1 MIDKLVE
8 KAVRMGKQYR
18 LLLPAALL
26 AVCVLFGADYMMEQC
41 RKMFGFPCRKL
52 VAGILTACMMVTMLP
67 ISSLAATTSNIQ
79 GGGIYGDNLK
89 KDNRICGHVHDEDCG
104 YVEAIE
110 GAPCSHE
117 NDDGTYTCAPG
128 ADSGDVGINKATP
141 HDADYVCDH
150 SDDCGYTEA
159 VEGVPCTHSCELC
172 ENTPLETPSV
182 EKPSV
187 GNPPIK
193 NEIVKDTCICDI
205 KCTPADSKTDT
216 AAVINPD
223 CPVCSAE
230 HADLSLCVGVE
241 EEKDTAYDRVVALF
255 KALPTAGSITEKTTE
270 ERKDKLTAQITA
282 AMGALE
288 ALSDD
293 DYARFTREHDDLLIA
308 AAALQAAIAGT
319 VPRTLA
325 EGPMPTAEIIGSY
338 YYVFAN
344 GASLILAAGSTDTSK
359 TVIYIDQNGDG
370 EIDSGDTIFN
380 PNMGDATD
388 GTVAGNNLK
397 SWYIFGGCRDDN
409 VDGNIQLT
417 MLGGEVKYLYGGGY
431 VSGADAVVNGSTSV
445 NVLGGKLFGAYGGG
459 MGNSDRISSTGSTD
473 VYIGADTMV
482 NMVYGGGN
490 NAVVKGNVTAT
501 VEGTVI
507 NEVAGGDG
515 NGGTVEGDVKVT
527 LKRGSSAGNVYGGG
541 SMSKGTVEGSTF
553 VTIESGAMVE
563 NTNGGYATVNGSGSN
578 TIDGSTTVTIAGTVI
593 GNVYGGGSRPVAQGT
608 SVILQRGAKVSG
620 RNVSVYGGGSGSK
633 GVVTGGTSVIIK
645 TGAMV
650 DIEYTGLYNGVFG
663 GGQGA
668 VEDGTSV
675 IVEQGAAVYSELG
688 GVYGGGSYATVTGGT
703 FVTIDGEVTGSV
715 YGGGNGSGST
725 VTGDISVTIGGGAK
739 IGDNTTSN
747 GVIINGSSGNPSN
760 GVGSFSIAQ
769 DNHLSDDAE
778 VYVVLPA
785 GYAAGGTIATGAVRE
800 DTGRIKLTGDGA
812 ADKVAYFENGEIKAG
827 TPPVAIPLV
836 VDEKNICANGCELKL
851 EEGTGG
857 VGTVYTVVKYRP
869 MGSENE
875 NDYQILAVDGATG
888 SNNATGYDLTAYTIY
903 GGKNSKNLIDSTS
916 IIMTGGQVD
925 TIYGGSHSGNVNLTG
940 NTKVTMTGGQVN
952 YIYGGGNN
960 AKVTGNAKISVMESA
975 KVAGSIYGCGSDGGI
990 VSGNVVITVGGAV
1003 EIGGAGMGVVINGG
1017 AETPV
1022 TNGVDS
1028 FMISGG
1034 LTGADGSVCVIL
1046 PEGIEDGKVIATKAA
1061 AGDTSK
1067 IKLDGPGAVGNTAEF
1082 NSSDNTIIVKSSTTL
1097 TDAQKIAL
1105 AKCSIKTALNNLT
1118 VTNATTAQDILNA
1131 AKAATLHGVAVA
1143 WDSTNGFGKTEA
1155 TKAAVGVITGTLKL
1169 SLNSE
1174 SGTIAINK
1182 SIAKLPGDDSSDS
1195 GSSNGGSSGGGSSS
1209 GNSSSSSSSA
1219 ETRPGVSIESEI
1231 KINGTVDGAGSF
1243 HAELSQKAVEDAIKK
1258 AEEETRKKGSLN
1270 NGITLVLN
1278 INTGGGSAGSV
1289 SVNLPKVTQETIISN
1304 KVVNTVLVVDN
1315 PSIRIDI
1322 NLAAVTEIHRQAQ
1335 ADVNITATRQD
1346 NSRLAGAAK
1355 PAIGNRP
1362 VFDLKANYGSGK
1374 QVTEFG
1380 TGSVSVAIPYTLQS
1394 GETSGGV
1401 CAVYVDSNGNVNY
1414 LTNSAYDSTNKTLRF
1429 TTSHFSTY
1437 GIGYKA
1443 LSDFSDTASHWA
1455 EEDIQFVVN
1464 RGLLDGTSRT
1474 TFSPDAAITRGMIV
1488 TALGRLAGVDVSGYK
1503 ASSFTDVKAD
1513 AYYMGYV
1520 GWASQSG
1527 ILSGTGATTYAPE
1540 DAISREQM
1548 AVTLAN
1554 YARTIGYSL
1563 PSVHTEITF
1572 ADTTNISSWAKDSV
1586 KTMQMAGIIAS
1597 KDANKFDPQS
1607 AATRAEVSATLRR
1620 FIERMMDTSTAQG
1633 WMQND
1638 SGQWMYYIN
1647 GSPIKGQTREID
1659 GVPYAFDNHGITLD
1673 YSKKKSRLTHTVKT
1687 GDNLWK
1693 IAREYNVDMQILA
1706 LINGK
1711 SVSSTIHPGE
1721 VLKIPQ

>member
-1 MIDKLVE
+1 MIDRLVE

-41 RKMFGFPCRKL
+41 RKMFGFPCRRL

-67 ISSLAATTSNIQ
+67 VSSQAATTSNIQ
-79 GGGIYGDNLK
+79 GGGIFGDNLK
-89 KDNRICGHVHDEDCG
+89 KDNRICGHVYDEDCG
-104 YVEAIE
+104 YVEAVE
-110 GAPCSHE
+110 GTPCSHE
-117 NDDGTYTCAPG
+117 NEDGTYSCAPG
-128 ADSGDVGINKATP
+128 ADSDNVGVNKATP
-141 HDADYVCDH
+141 NDADYVCDH
-150 SDDCGYTEA
+150 SDGCGYTET

-172 ENTPLETPSV
+172 ENTPVETPPV
-182 EKPSV
+182 EKPSA
-187 GNPPIK
+187 GNPSEK
-193 NEIVKDTCICDI
+193 NEIAKDTCICDT
-205 KCTPADSKTDT
+205 KCTPVDSKTDT

-230 HADLSLCVGVE
+230 HADLSLCVGGE

-255 KALPTAGSITEKTTE
+255 KALPTAGSITEKATE

-282 AMGALE
+282 VMDALE

-308 AAALQAAIAGT
+308 AAALQAAIAGA

-325 EGPMPTAEIIGSY
+325 EGPMPTAERIGY
-338 YYVFAN
+338 FDYVFAN
-344 GASLILAAGSTDTSK
+344 GAPLILAAGSPDTSK

-370 EIDSGDTIFN
+370 EIDSGDAIFN

-417 MLGGEVKYLYGGGY
+417 MLGGEVGYLYGGGY
-431 VSGADAVVNGSTSV
+431 VSGADAAVNGSTSV
-445 NVLGGKLFGAYGGG
+445 NVLGGKLSGAYGGG
-459 MGNSDRISSTGSTD
+459 MGNSGRISSTGSTD
-473 VYIGADTMV
+473 VYIGADTTV
-482 NMVYGGGN
+482 KRVYGGGN
-490 NAVVKGNVTAT
+490 NAVVKGNATAT
-501 VEGTVI
+501 VEGIVI
-507 NEVAGGDG
+507 NEVAGGDEDS
-515 NGGTVEGDVKVT
+515 GTVEGDIKVT
-527 LKRGSSAGNVYGGG
+527 LRRGSSAGNVYGGG
-541 SMSKGTVEGSTF
+541 FRSNGTVEGSTF

-563 NTNGGYATVNGSGSN
+563 NTSGGFATVNGSGSN

-593 GNVYGGGSRPVAQGT
+593 GNVYGGGSGPVAQGT

-620 RNVSVYGGGSGSK
+620 ISVSVYGGGSGST
-633 GVVTGGTSVIIK
+633 GSVTGGTSVIIK
-645 TGAMV
+645 TGALV
-650 DIEYTGLYNGVFG
+650 DIAYSGIYSGVFG
-663 GGQGA
+663 GGKGA
-668 VEDGTSV
+668 VEGGTSV
-675 IVEQGAAVYSELG
+675 IVEQGAAVRSTYG
-688 GVYGGGSYATVTGGT
+688 GVNGGGSYAAVTGGT
-703 FVTIDGEVTGSV
+703 SVTIDGEVTGSV
-715 YGGGNGSGST
+715 YGGGYGSGSA
-725 VTGDISVTIGGGAK
+725 VTGDISVTIGSGAK
-739 IGDNTTSN
+739 IGNNTDGN
-747 GVIINGSSGNPSN
+747 GVIINSNSGTPNN
-760 GVGSFSIAQ
+760 GVGSFSIAT

-800 DTGRIKLTGDGA
+800 DAGRIKLTGDGV

-827 TPPVAIPLV
+827 TPPASLPPV
-836 VDEKNICANGCELKL
+836 VGEKNIFANGCELKL

-857 VGTVYTVVKYRP
+857 VGTAYTVVKYRP

-888 SNNATGYDLTAYTIY
+888 SNNATGYDLTTYTIY
-903 GGKNSKNLIDSTS
+903 GGKNSQNLIDSTS

-975 KVAGSIYGCGSDGGI
+975 KVAGSIYGGGSDGGI
-990 VSGNVVITVGGAV
+990 VSGNAVITVGGAV
-1003 EIGGAGMGVVINGG
+1003 EIGGAGKGVVMNGG
-1017 AETPV
+1017 AGTPV
-1022 TNGVDS
+1022 TNGVDN
-1028 FMISGG
+1028 FVISGG

-1046 PEGIEDGKVIATKAA
+1046 PAGIEDGKVIATKAVT
-1061 AGDTSK
+1061 GDIGK

-1105 AKCSIKTALNNLT
+1105 AKSSIETALNNLT

-1209 GNSSSSSSSA
+1209 SGSSS

-1243 HAELSQKAVEDAIKK
+1243 KAELSQKAVEDAIKK
-1258 AEEETRKKGSLN
+1258 AEEEIRKKGSLN

-1278 INTGGGSAGSV
+1278 INTDGGSAGSV
-1289 SVNLPKVTQETIISN
+1289 NVNLPKVTQETIISN

-1355 PAIGNRP
+1355 TAIGNRP

-1380 TGSVSVAIPYTLQS
+1380 TGSVNVAIPYTLQS
-1394 GETSGGV
+1394 GEMSGGV
-1401 CAVYVDSNGNVNY
+1401 CAVYVDSNGSVNY
-1414 LTNSAYDSTNKTLRF
+1414 LTNSAYDSANKTLRF

-1437 GIGYKA
+1437 GVGYQA
-1443 LSDFSDTASHWA
+1443 MAGFGDMSGHWA

-1474 TFSPDAAITRGMIV
+1474 TFSPDTAITRGMLV

-1520 GWASQSG
+1520 EWASQTG
-1527 ILSGTGATTYAPE
+1527 ILSGTGAATYAP
-1540 DAISREQM
+1540 DSAISREQM
-1548 AVTLAN
+1548 AVVLAN

-1563 PSVHTEITF
+1563 PRVHTETTF

-1597 KDANKFDPQS
+1597 KDANKFEPQS
-1607 AATRAEVSATLRR
+1607 VTTRAEASATLRR
-1620 FIERMMDTSTAQG
+1620 FIERMIDTSTAQG

-1638 SGQWMYYIN
+1638 IGQWMYYIN
-1647 GSPIKGQTREID
+1647 GSPVNNQTREID
-1659 GVPYAFDNHGITLD
+1659 GVPYTFDNHGITLD
-1673 YSKKKSRLTHTVKT
+1673 YSKKKNRLTHTVKA

-1693 IAREYNVDMQILA
+1693 VAREYNVDIQTLA
-1706 LINGK
+1706 QINGK
-1711 SVSSTIHPGE
+1711 SVTSTIHPDE

>member
-1 MIDKLVE
+1 
-8 KAVRMGKQYR
+8 
-18 LLLPAALL
+18 
-26 AVCVLFGADYMMEQC
+26 
-41 RKMFGFPCRKL
+41 MFRFRYKRQI
-52 VAGILTACMMVTMLP
+52 AGILTACMMVTMMP
-67 ISSLAATTSNIQ
+67 VSSLAATTPKIQ
-79 GGGIYGDNLK
+79 GGGIYRDNLK
-89 KDNRICGHVHDEDCG
+89 KDNRVCGHVHDEGCG
-104 YVEAIE
+104 YIEAVE
-110 GAPCSHE
+110 GTPCSHE
-117 NDDGTYTCAPG
+117 NEDGTYTCTLG
-128 ADSGDVGINKATP
+128 ADSDGMGVNKATP
-141 HDADYVCDH
+141 NDAAYVCDH
-150 SDDCGYTEA
+150 SDGCGYMEE
-159 VEGVPCTHSCELC
+159 VKEVPCTHSCELC
-172 ENTPLETPSV
+172 ESTPLETPPA
-182 EKPSV
+182 EKPSA
-187 GNPPIK
+187 GNPPQK
-193 NEIVKDTCICDI
+193 NEM
-205 KCTPADSKTDT
+205 A
-216 AAVINPD
+216 
-223 CPVCSAE
+223 
-230 HADLSLCVGVE
+230 
-241 EEKDTAYDRVVALF
+241 KDTAYDRVVALF
-255 KALPTAGSITEKTTE
+255 KALPSADSITEKTTE

-282 AMGALE
+282 AMDALE
-288 ALSDD
+288 DLSDD
-293 DYARFTREHDDLLIA
+293 DYARFTGEHDDLLIA
-308 AAALQAAIAGT
+308 AAALQAVIAGT
-319 VPRTLA
+319 VARTLA
-325 EGPMPTAEIIGSY
+325 EGPMPTAEKIGMVN
-338 YYVFAN
+338 YVFAN
-344 GASLILAAGSTDTSK
+344 GSPLILAAGSTDTSK
-359 TVIYIDQNGDG
+359 TVIYIDQNGNG
-370 EIDSGDTIFN
+370 EIDSGDIIFN

-409 VDGNIQLT
+409 VDGDIQLT
-417 MLGGEVKYLYGGGY
+417 MLGGEVSYLFGGGY
-431 VSGADAVVNGSTSV
+431 AMGADAAVSGSTSV
-445 NVLGGKLFGAYGGG
+445 NVLGGKVLYLYGGG
-459 MGNSDRISSTGSTD
+459 KGRSGHISSTGSTD
-473 VYIGADTMV
+473 VYIGSDATV
-482 NMVYGGGN
+482 RNGYGGGEN
-490 NAVVKGNVTAT
+490 TVLKGDTIVT

-507 NEVAGGDG
+507 GVVCGGDSG
-515 NGGTVEGDVKVT
+515 DGTVEGDTQVT
-527 LKRGSSAGNVYGGG
+527 LKHGARVGSVCGGG
-541 SMSKGTVEGSTF
+541 SLNIGTVEGSTF
-553 VTIESGAMVE
+553 VTIESGAIVDSTGGDGIGVIGGGF
-563 NTNGGYATVNGSGSN
+563 NTVSGRTN
-578 TIDGSTTVTIAGTVI
+578 VTIAGTVV
-593 GNVYGGGSRPVAQGT
+593 GEVYGGGSGPVAQGT
-608 SVILQRGAKVSG
+608 SVILQSGARVSG
-620 RNVSVYGGGSGSK
+620 KGAGVYGGGLEGT
-633 GVVTGGTSVIIK
+633 VTGGTSVIIK
-645 TGAMV
+645 AGAMV
-650 DIEYTGLYNGVFG
+650 DITYSGMYGGVFG
-663 GGQGA
+663 GGWTA
-668 VEDGTSV
+668 VDGGTS
-675 IVEQGAAVYSELG
+675 
-688 GVYGGGSYATVTGGT
+688 
-703 FVTIDGEVTGSV
+703 VTIDGEVTGSV
-715 YGGGNGSGST
+715 YGGGYLGT
-725 VTGDISVTIGGGAK
+725 VTGDISVTIGSGAK
-739 IGDNTTSN
+739 IGNSADGN
-747 GVIINGSSGNPSN
+747 GVIINGSSGNPAN
-760 GVGSFSIAQ
+760 GVSSISIAK

-800 DTGRIKLTGDGA
+800 DAGRIKLTGDGA

-827 TPPVAIPLV
+827 TPPASLPPV
-836 VDEKNICANGCELKL
+836 VDEKNIFANGCELKL

-975 KVAGSIYGCGSDGGI
+975 KVAGSIYGGGSDGGT
-990 VSGNVVITVGGAV
+990 VSGNAVITVGGAV

-1017 AETPV
+1017 AETLV

-1028 FMISGG
+1028 FVISGG

-1169 SLNSE
+1169 TLNSE

-1182 SIAKLPGDDSSDS
+1182 SIAKLPGGDSSDS

-1209 GNSSSSSSSA
+1209 SGSSA
-1219 ETRPGVSIESEI
+1219 ETRPGDPIESEI

-1243 HAELSQKAVEDAIKK
+1243 KAELSQKAVEDAIKK
-1258 AEEETRKKGSLN
+1258 AEEEIRKKGSLN

-1315 PSIRIDI
+1315 PSIRIDM

-1346 NSRLAGAAK
+1346 NSRLAGATK
-1355 PAIGNRP
+1355 TAIGNRP
-1362 VFDLKANYGSGK
+1362 VFDLKADYGSGK

-1380 TGSVSVAIPYTLQS
+1380 TGSVNVAIPYTLQS

-1414 LTNSAYDSTNKTLRF
+1414 LTNSAYDSANKTLRF

-1443 LSDFSDTASHWA
+1443 LSGFSDTASHWA
-1455 EEDIQFVVN
+1455 EENIQFVVN
-1464 RGLLDGTSRT
+1464 RGLLDGTGRT
-1474 TFSPDAAITRGMIV
+1474 TFSPDTAITRGMIV

-1503 ASSFTDVKAD
+1503 TSSFTDVKAD

-1520 GWASQSG
+1520 EWASQSG
-1527 ILSGTGATTYAPE
+1527 ILSGTGAATYAP
-1540 DAISREQM
+1540 DSAISREQM
-1548 AVTLAN
+1548 AVVLAN

-1563 PSVHTEITF
+1563 PRVHTEITF

-1597 KDANKFDPQS
+1597 KDANKFEPQS
-1607 AATRAEVSATLRR
+1607 AATRAEASATLRR
-1620 FIERMMDTSTAQG
+1620 FIERMMGTSTTQG

-1659 GVPYAFDNHGITLD
+1659 GVPYTFDNHGITPD
-1673 YSKKKSRLTHTVKT
+1673 YSKKKMRLTHTVKT

-1693 IAREYNVDMQILA
+1693 IAREYNVDIQMLA
-1706 LINGK
+1706 QINGK
-1711 SVSSTIHPGE
+1711 SVTSTIHPGE

>member
-1 MIDKLVE
+1 M
-8 KAVRMGKQYR
+8 
-18 LLLPAALL
+18 
-26 AVCVLFGADYMMEQC
+26 
-41 RKMFGFPCRKL
+41 
-52 VAGILTACMMVTMLP
+52 
-67 ISSLAATTSNIQ
+67 
-79 GGGIYGDNLK
+79 
-89 KDNRICGHVHDEDCG
+89 
-104 YVEAIE
+104 
-110 GAPCSHE
+110 
-117 NDDGTYTCAPG
+117 
-128 ADSGDVGINKATP
+128 GINKATP

-150 SDDCGYTEA
+150 RDGCGYTEK

-172 ENTPLETPSV
+172 ESTPLETPPA
-182 EKPSV
+182 EKPSA
-187 GNPPIK
+187 GNPPEK
-193 NEIVKDTCICDI
+193 NEMAKDTCICDI
-205 KCTPADSKTDT
+205 KCTPADSKTGT

-223 CPVCSAE
+223 CPFCSAE
-230 HADLSLCVGVE
+230 HADLSLCVGAE
-241 EEKDTAYDRVVALF
+241 EERDTAYDRVVALF

-282 AMGALE
+282 AMDALE

-293 DYARFTREHDDLLIA
+293 DYAKFTREHDDLLIA

-325 EGPMPTAEIIGSY
+325 GGPMPTAEIIGSY

-344 GASLILAAGSTDTSK
+344 GTSLILAAGSSDTGK
-359 TVIYIDQNGDG
+359 TVIYIDQNDDG
-370 EIDSGDTIFN
+370 EIDSGDTIFT
-380 PNMGDATD
+380 PNVGGATD
-388 GTVAGNNLK
+388 STEAGNDIDG
-397 SWYIFGGCRDDN
+397 WYIFGGCLDDN
-409 VDGNIQLT
+409 VEGNIQLT
-417 MLGGEVKYLYGGGY
+417 MLGGKVKTIYGGGYASGGDAAVSGSTSIKILGGKVGSLYGGG
-431 VSGADAVVNGSTSV
+431 
-445 NVLGGKLFGAYGGG
+445 K
-459 MGNSDRISSTGSTD
+459 GNNHISSTGPTV
-473 VYIGADTMV
+473 VYIGSDTTA
-482 NMVYGGGN
+482 NSVYGGGEG
-490 NAVVKGNVTAT
+490 AVVKGDAIVT

-507 NEVAGGDG
+507 NEVGGGDG
-515 NGGTVEGDVKVT
+515 D
-527 LKRGSSAGNVYGGG
+527 
-541 SMSKGTVEGSTF
+541 KGTVEGSAF
-553 VTIESGAMVE
+553 VTIESGAVVE
-563 NTNGGYATVNGSGSN
+563 KNNGGKAIVKGGGNNTVDGK
-578 TIDGSTTVTIAGTVI
+578 TIVTIAGTVV
-593 GNVYGGGSRPVAQGT
+593 GDVYGGGDGLVAQGT
-608 SVILQRGAKVSG
+608 SVVLQSGAKVSG
-620 RNVSVYGGGSGSK
+620 KEIGVYGGGTNSE

-650 DIEYTGLYNGVFG
+650 NNTGGM
-663 GGQGA
+663 
-668 VEDGTSV
+668 
-675 IVEQGAAVYSELG
+675 YS
-688 GVYGGGSYATVTGGT
+688 GVYGGGRGDVEGGT
-703 FVTIDGEVTGSV
+703 FIVVEQGAVVHIASGGVHGSGRYTTVNGGTSVTIDGKVTGSV
-715 YGGGNGSGST
+715 YGGGYGGSDIVIGGTSITIDGEVIGSVYGGGHKDGAT
-725 VTGDISVTIGGGAK
+725 VTGDISVTIGGKAK
-739 IGDNTTSN
+739 IGETTGE
-747 GVIINGSSGNPSN
+747 GVIINSSTGRPDN
-760 GVGSFSIAQ
+760 GVGSFSIAT

-812 ADKVAYFENGEIKAG
+812 ADKVVYFENGEIKAG
-827 TPPVAIPLV
+827 TPPASLPPV
-836 VDEKNICANGCELKL
+836 VDEKNIFANGCELKL

-869 MGSENE
+869 MGSEDE

-960 AKVTGNAKISVMESA
+960 AKLTGNAKISVMESA
-975 KVAGSIYGCGSDGGI
+975 KVAGSIYGGGSDGGT
-990 VSGNVVITVGGAV
+990 VSGNAVITVGGAV
-1003 EIGGAGMGVVINGG
+1003 EIGGAGKGVVMNGG
-1017 AETPV
+1017 TGTPV

-1028 FMISGG
+1028 FVISGG

-1046 PEGIEDGKVIATKAA
+1046 PEGIEDGKVIATKAVT
-1061 AGDTSK
+1061 GDIGK

-1105 AKCSIKTALNNLT
+1105 AKSSIETALNNLT
-1118 VTNATTAQDILNA
+1118 VTNATTAQDIFNA
-1131 AKAATLHGVAVA
+1131 AKAATLHGVAVG

-1182 SIAKLPGDDSSDS
+1182 SIAKLTGDDSSDS

-1209 GNSSSSSSSA
+1209 SGSSS

-1243 HAELSQKAVEDAIKK
+1243 KAELSQKAVEDAIKK
-1258 AEEETRKKGSLN
+1258 AEEEIRKKGSLN

-1278 INTGGGSAGSV
+1278 INTDGGSAGSV
-1289 SVNLPKVTQETIISN
+1289 NVNLPKVTQETIISN

-1346 NSRLAGAAK
+1346 NSRLAGAVK
-1355 PAIGNRP
+1355 TAIGNRP
-1362 VFDLKANYGSGK
+1362 VFDLKADYGSGK

-1401 CAVYVDSNGNVNY
+1401 CAVYVDGNGNVNY
-1414 LTNSAYDSTNKTLRF
+1414 LTNSAYDSVNKTLRF

-1437 GIGYKA
+1437 GVGYKA
-1443 LSDFSDTASHWA
+1443 MAGFGDTSGHWA

-1464 RGLLDGTSRT
+1464 RGLLDGTGRT
-1474 TFSPDAAITRGMIV
+1474 TFSPDTAITRGMIV

-1503 ASSFTDVKAD
+1503 TSSFTDVKAD
-1513 AYYMGYV
+1513 ASYMGYV
-1520 GWASQSG
+1520 EWASQTG
-1527 ILSGTGATTYAPE
+1527 ILSGTGTDTYAP
-1540 DAISREQM
+1540 DSAISREQM

-1554 YARTIGYSL
+1554 YVRVTGCSL
-1563 PSVHTEITF
+1563 PNVHTETTF

-1597 KDANKFDPQS
+1597 KDANKFGPQS
-1607 AATRAEVSATLRR
+1607 AATRAEASATLRR

-1638 SGQWMYYIN
+1638 IGQWMYYVN

-1659 GVPYAFDNHGITLD
+1659 GVPYTFDNHGVTPD
-1673 YSKKKSRLTHTVKT
+1673 YSKKKSRLTHTVKA

-1693 IAREYNVDMQILA
+1693 IAREYNVDIQTLA
-1706 LINGK
+1706 QINGK
-1711 SVSSTIHPGE
+1711 SVTSTIHPGE